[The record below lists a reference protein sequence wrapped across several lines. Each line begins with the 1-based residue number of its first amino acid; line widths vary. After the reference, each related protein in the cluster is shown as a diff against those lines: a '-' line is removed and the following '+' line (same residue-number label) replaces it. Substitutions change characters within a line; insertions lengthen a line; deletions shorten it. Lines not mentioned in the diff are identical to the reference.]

1 MPPLAMGASSRYRPT
16 LVPGSNVRLT
26 LGISLREVRELLP
39 ACVASGKGCLELS
52 PDAPSV
58 ISGCGPRSFMVPSHV
73 SLVAVPRLENIAQLR
88 PGDILGGYQLLIPV
102 GAGGMGRVW
111 AARRVG
117 APSQSLVALKT
128 AIEEMVGD
136 REFERIL
143 LDEARIA
150 SSIVHPNVCA
160 IRELGAE
167 RGIPYLVMDWVDA
180 GTLLDVI
187 SASPERKI
195 DYYVAV
201 RIIADVAAGLHAAH
215 ELTGSD
221 GNLLHVVHRDVSPQ
235 NVLLSS
241 KGHVKVA
248 DFGVAR
254 ARGQLHKPTETGEL
268 KGKLSYMAPEQLTS
282 KVFDRRADIF
292 ALGCCLY
299 EATTGQ
305 RPYHGADA
313 LETMYK
319 LLETDCVPPSSI
331 IEDYPKD
338 LETIVLRALEK
349 DADQRFQTAEE
360 LRAVLEAFLARNGRL
375 VTDRDVSQ
383 LVRSTLQPVL
393 DARAKALVDAS
404 RAILEKKDEPEVPRQ
419 EPREDSSHSSSGKT
433 PRVWNTDPPKIIGL
447 GRLRLILG
455 SIAAAAVFVGA
466 IVWLRS
472 PAHPVTPPQ
481 PAARPSTAEVPAA
494 QLVTVTIRTDPPETE
509 LRVDEGPKLTSPQ
522 VITTTANAQLHAIT
536 ASLDGYESQN
546 RQVAFDHNQ
555 EIVLA
560 LKPRANEPAVA
571 KSGAKPSVAAQRNVN
586 PDSVD
591 IRNIK
596 TKAA

>member
-1 MPPLAMGASSRYRPT
+1 M
-16 LVPGSNVRLT
+16 VR
-26 LGISLREVRELLP
+26 
-39 ACVASGKGCLELS
+39 
-52 PDAPSV
+52 
-58 ISGCGPRSFMVPSHV
+58 SHV
-73 SLVAVPRLENIAQLR
+73 SLVAVTRLENIAQLR
-88 PGDILGGYQLLIPV
+88 PGDILGGYQLLMPV

-117 APSQSLVALKT
+117 APSKSLVALKT

-180 GTLLDVI
+180 GTLLEIIAACPD
-187 SASPERKI
+187 RRI
-195 DYYVAV
+195 DFPVAV
-201 RIIADVAAGLHAAH
+201 RIVADVAAGLHAAH

-235 NVLLSS
+235 NVLISS

-282 KVFDRRADIF
+282 KIFDRRADIF

-299 EATTGQ
+299 EASTGQ
-305 RPYHGADA
+305 RPFHGADA

-319 LLETDCVPPSSI
+319 LLETECIRPTSI
-331 IEDYPKD
+331 VKDYPKE
-338 LETIVLRALEK
+338 LEDIVLKSLEK
-349 DADQRFQTAEE
+349 EADMRFQTAEE
-360 LRAVLEAFLARNGRL
+360 MRSALESFLARNGRL

-383 LVRSTLQPVL
+383 LVHSTLQPVL
-393 DARAKALVDAS
+393 DARAKALADAS
-404 RAILEKKDEPEVPRQ
+404 RAILEKKEEAEAPPPIAQPE
-419 EPREDSSHSSSGKT
+419 ESSHPGSGKT
-433 PRVWNTDPPKIIGL
+433 PRVWNTDPPSSSGVGKFRLVIG
-447 GRLRLILG
+447 
-455 SIAAAAVFVGA
+455 AAVAVVAIVGA
-466 IVWLRS
+466 IVWS
-472 PAHPVTPPQ
+472 KSSVQTTTPVKLAIQ
-481 PAARPSTAEVPAA
+481 PAASQAPA
-494 QLVTVTIRTDPPETE
+494 QLVTITLRADPPEAE
-509 LRVDEGPKLTSPQ
+509 LRIDDGPKLTSPQ
-522 VITTTANAQLHAIT
+522 VITTAANAKLHVVI
-536 ASLDGYESQN
+536 ASLDGYETQN

-555 EIVLA
+555 EIVLG
-560 LKPRANEPAVA
+560 LKSQPPVA
-571 KSGAKPSVAAQRNVN
+571 PPVTSSTKASVTVQRPVN
-586 PDSVD
+586 PDAVD

-596 TKAA
+596 PKRPKRSLDSSNPFADP

>member
-1 MPPLAMGASSRYRPT
+1 
-16 LVPGSNVRLT
+16 
-26 LGISLREVRELLP
+26 
-39 ACVASGKGCLELS
+39 
-52 PDAPSV
+52 
-58 ISGCGPRSFMVPSHV
+58 
-73 SLVAVPRLENIAQLR
+73 
-88 PGDILGGYQLLIPV
+88 
-102 GAGGMGRVW
+102 MGRVW

-117 APSQSLVALKT
+117 APSKSLVALKT

-180 GTLLDVI
+180 GTLLEIIAACPD
-187 SASPERKI
+187 RRI
-195 DYYVAV
+195 DYHVAV

-282 KVFDRRADIF
+282 KEFDRRADTF

-299 EATTGQ
+299 EASTGQ
-305 RPYHGADA
+305 RPFHGADA

-319 LLETDCVPPSSI
+319 LLETECVRPSSI
-331 IEDYPKD
+331 LADYPKD
-338 LETIVLRALEK
+338 LEEIVLKSLQK
-349 DADQRFQTAEE
+349 DADKRFQTAEE
-360 LRAVLEAFLARNGRL
+360 FRSALEGFLARNGRL
-375 VTDRDVSQ
+375 VTDREVAQ

-393 DARAKALVDAS
+393 DARTKALADAT
-404 RAILEKKDEPEVPRQ
+404 RAILERKEEAEAPPPPVTKPE
-419 EPREDSSHSSSGKT
+419 ESSHPGSGKT
-433 PRVWNTDPPKIIGL
+433 PRVWNTDPP
-447 GRLRLILG
+447 
-455 SIAAAAVFVGA
+455 SNAAANKFRLAIGAAVAVVAIVGA
-466 IVWLRS
+466 IVWS
-472 PAHPVTPPQ
+472 KSSAQTTAPTT
-481 PAARPSTAEVPAA
+481 PAARPAVSEAPAA
-494 QLVTVTIRTDPPETE
+494 QLVTITLRADPPQAE
-509 LRVDEGPKLTSPQ
+509 LRIDDGPKLTSPQ
-522 VITTTANAQLHAIT
+522 VITTAANARLHVVI
-536 ASLDGYESQN
+536 ASLDGYETQN

-555 EIVLA
+555 EIVLG
-560 LKPRANEPAVA
+560 LKSQAPVA
-571 KSGAKPSVAAQRNVN
+571 PPVTSGTKPSVAAQRPVN
-586 PDSVD
+586 SDAVD

-596 TKAA
+596 TKRPKRSLDSSNPFSDDP

>member
-1 MPPLAMGASSRYRPT
+1 
-16 LVPGSNVRLT
+16 
-26 LGISLREVRELLP
+26 
-39 ACVASGKGCLELS
+39 VA
-52 PDAPSV
+52 
-58 ISGCGPRSFMVPSHV
+58 
-73 SLVAVPRLENIAQLR
+73 RLENINQLR

-117 APSQSLVALKT
+117 APGQSLVALKT

-167 RGIPYLVMDWVDA
+167 KGIPYLVMDWVDA
-180 GTLLDVI
+180 GTLLDVVSGCPDRRI
-187 SASPERKI
+187 EYP
-195 DYYVAV
+195 VAA

-235 NVLLSS
+235 NILLSS

-282 KVFDRRADIF
+282 KIFDRRADVF

-299 EATTGQ
+299 EASTGS
-305 RPYHGADA
+305 RPFHGADA

-319 LLETDCVPPSSI
+319 LLETECVLPALLV
-331 IEDYPKD
+331 EDYPKE
-338 LETIVLRALEK
+338 LEEIVLKSLEK
-349 DADQRFQTAEE
+349 DADKRFQTAEE
-360 LRAVLEAFLARNGRL
+360 FRLALEGFLAHNGSL
-375 VTDRDVSQ
+375 VTDRDVAQ

-393 DARAKALVDAS
+393 DARAKALADAS
-404 RAILEKKDEPEVPRQ
+404 RAILERKSETEAPVVTEQQPEEQP
-419 EPREDSSHSSSGKT
+419 DATSGKT
-433 PRVWNTDPPKIIGL
+433 PRVWNTDPPATRSVRKN
-447 GRLRLILG
+447 RLFFG
-455 SIAAAAVFVGA
+455 AVAVLAVVVGA
-466 IVWLRS
+466 VVLVRGFGRETPLPPP
-472 PAHPVTPPQ
+472 PAATPP
-481 PAARPSTAEVPAA
+481 PASVAA
-494 QLVTVTIRTDPPETE
+494 PVQLVTVTLRAEPGNVE
-509 LRVDEGPKLTSPQ
+509 LRIDDGPKLPNPQ
-522 VITTTANAQLHAIT
+522 IITTAPNPKLHLIS
-536 ASLDGYESQN
+536 ASLDGYETQT
-546 RQVAFDHNQ
+546 RQLVFDHNQ
-555 EIVLA
+555 EIFLG
-560 LKPRANEPAVA
+560 LKQNTPSPVVSGGKATPNVQRPA
-571 KSGAKPSVAAQRNVN
+571 GM
-586 PDSVD
+586 DSVD

-596 TKAA
+596 PKRPKRSIDPSNPFAE

>member
-1 MPPLAMGASSRYRPT
+1 
-16 LVPGSNVRLT
+16 
-26 LGISLREVRELLP
+26 
-39 ACVASGKGCLELS
+39 
-52 PDAPSV
+52 
-58 ISGCGPRSFMVPSHV
+58 MVHSHV

-88 PGDILGGYQLLIPV
+88 PGDILGGYQLLMPV

-187 SASPERKI
+187 SASPDRRI
-195 DYYVAV
+195 DYAIAV
-201 RIIADVAAGLHAAH
+201 RIVSDVAAGLHAAH

-221 GNLLHVVHRDVSPQ
+221 GNLLNVVHRDVSPQ

-282 KVFDRRADIF
+282 KVFDRRADVF

-305 RPYHGADA
+305 RPFHGVDA

-319 LLETDCVPPSSI
+319 ILETVSVSPSSI
-331 IEDYPKD
+331 VEDYPKD
-338 LETIVLRALEK
+338 LEAIVLRALEK
-349 DADQRFQTAEE
+349 EPENRFQTAEE
-360 LRAVLEAFLARNGRL
+360 MRSVLEGFLARNGRL

-393 DARAKALVDAS
+393 DARSKALADAN
-404 RAILEKKDEPEVPRQ
+404 RAILERKSESESPAVQQKDEPP
-419 EPREDSSHSSSGKT
+419 HSSSGKT
-433 PRVWNTDPPKIIGL
+433 PRVWNTDPPISERIGKYKFAL
-447 GRLRLILG
+447 
-455 SIAAAAVFVGA
+455 ATAFAAVL
-466 IVWLRS
+466 IVLAVLWIRRSAHVATQQNPEVRPS
-472 PAHPVTPPQ
+472 PAV
-481 PAARPSTAEVPAA
+481 APAA
-494 QLVTVTIRTDPPETE
+494 QLVTITLRTDPQEAE
-509 LRVDEGPKLTSPQ
+509 LRIDQGPKLTSPQ
-522 VITTTANAQLHAIT
+522 VITIEPNEQLHVIVAG
-536 ASLDGYESQN
+536 LEGYESQ
-546 RQVAFDHNQ
+546 
-555 EIVLA
+555 
-560 LKPRANEPAVA
+560 
-571 KSGAKPSVAAQRNVN
+571 S
-586 PDSVD
+586 
-591 IRNIK
+591 
-596 TKAA
+596 

>member
-1 MPPLAMGASSRYRPT
+1 M
-16 LVPGSNVRLT
+16 
-26 LGISLREVRELLP
+26 
-39 ACVASGKGCLELS
+39 
-52 PDAPSV
+52 
-58 ISGCGPRSFMVPSHV
+58 
-73 SLVAVPRLENIAQLR
+73 
-88 PGDILGGYQLLIPV
+88 PV

-187 SASPERKI
+187 SASPDRRI
-195 DYYVAV
+195 DCAVAV
-201 RIIADVAAGLHAAH
+201 RVVSDVAAGLHAAH

-221 GNLLHVVHRDVSPQ
+221 GKLLNVVHRDVSPQ
-235 NVLLSS
+235 NILLSS

-282 KVFDRRADIF
+282 KIFDRRADVF

-299 EATTGQ
+299 ESTTGQ
-305 RPYHGADA
+305 RPFHGTDA

-331 IEDYPKD
+331 VHDYPKA
-338 LETIVLRALEK
+338 LEQIVLRALEK
-349 DADQRFQTAEE
+349 EVDKRFQTAEE
-360 LRAVLEAFLARNGRL
+360 LRSALEAFLAQNGRL
-375 VTDRDVSQ
+375 VTDRDVAQ
-383 LVRSTLQPVL
+383 LVRTTLQPIL
-393 DARAKALVDAS
+393 DSRTKALADAN
-404 RAILEKKDEPEVPRQ
+404 RAILERKPKPYTPSPDEQAAPV
-419 EPREDSSHSSSGKT
+419 SHFGSGKT
-433 PRVWNTDPPKIIGL
+433 PRVWNTDPPARKRKEAFRLVIGSL
-447 GRLRLILG
+447 TIAALIVG
-455 SIAAAAVFVGA
+455 IVSWIRGSAHSTPRQAAVAPSIALAA
-466 IVWLRS
+466 
-472 PAHPVTPPQ
+472 PV
-481 PAARPSTAEVPAA
+481 A
-494 QLVTVTIRTDPPETE
+494 QLVTITLRAEPQEAE
-509 LRVDEGPKLTSPQ
+509 LRIDEGPALKSPQ
-522 VITTTANAQLHAIT
+522 TITATPNEQLHLVV
-536 ASLDGYESQN
+536 ASLAGYEPLN
-546 RQVAFDHNQ
+546 RQVVFDHNQ
-555 EIVLA
+555 EIVLGLKQLA
-560 LKPRANEPAVA
+560 PTPSLAASSSKPPVAVQRPTQPDSIDIHNVKPRRP
-571 KSGAKPSVAAQRNVN
+571 KRPLDPSN
-586 PDSVD
+586 PFADP
-591 IRNIK
+591 
-596 TKAA
+596 

>member
-1 MPPLAMGASSRYRPT
+1 MT
-16 LVPGSNVRLT
+16 
-26 LGISLREVRELLP
+26 
-39 ACVASGKGCLELS
+39 
-52 PDAPSV
+52 
-58 ISGCGPRSFMVPSHV
+58 
-73 SLVAVPRLENIAQLR
+73 RLENIAQLR
-88 PGDILGGYQLLIPV
+88 PGDILGGYQLLMPV

-180 GTLLDVI
+180 GTLLEVI
-187 SASPERKI
+187 SASPDRRI
-195 DYYVAV
+195 DYALAV
-201 RIIADVAAGLHAAH
+201 RIVADVAAGLHAAH

-268 KGKLSYMAPEQLTS
+268 KGKLSYMAPEQLVS
-282 KVFDRRADIF
+282 KEFDRRADIF

-305 RPYHGADA
+305 RPFHGADA

-319 LLETDCVPPSSI
+319 LLETACIAPSSI
-331 IEDYPKD
+331 VEDYPKD
-338 LETIVLRALEK
+338 LEAIVLKALEK
-349 DADQRFQTAEE
+349 EADQRFQTAEE
-360 LRAVLEAFLARNGRL
+360 LRSVLEGFLARNGRL

-383 LVRSTLQPVL
+383 LVRSTLQPAL
-393 DARAKALVDAS
+393 DARAKALADAN
-404 RAILEKKDEPEVPRQ
+404 RAILERTTEAESPIEEKTDEP
-419 EPREDSSHSSSGKT
+419 STHSNSGKT
-433 PRVWNTDPPKIIGL
+433 PRVWNTDPPISERIGKL
-447 GRLRLILG
+447 KLALATGATVVLI
-455 SIAAAAVFVGA
+455 VGA
-466 IVWLRS
+466 VLWIKGSAHRANPQR
-472 PAHPVTPPQ
+472 PAVHPT
-481 PAARPSTAEVPAA
+481 PSTAPAV
-494 QLVTVTIRTDPPETE
+494 QLVTITLRTDPQEAE
-509 LRVDEGPKLTSPQ
+509 VRIDEGPKLRSPQ
-522 VITTTANAQLHAIT
+522 VISTEPNEKLHVIVAT
-536 ASLDGYESQN
+536 LEGYEPQS
-546 RQVAFDHNQ
+546 RQVVFDHNQ
-555 EIVLA
+555 EIVLG
-560 LKPRANEPAVA
+560 LKQRAPVPTPGTSSGKPPAAV
-571 KSGAKPSVAAQRNVN
+571 QRPVN

-591 IRNIK
+591 IRNAK
-596 TKAA
+596 PKRPRRSLDPSNPFADE

>member
-1 MPPLAMGASSRYRPT
+1 M
-16 LVPGSNVRLT
+16 
-26 LGISLREVRELLP
+26 
-39 ACVASGKGCLELS
+39 
-52 PDAPSV
+52 
-58 ISGCGPRSFMVPSHV
+58 
-73 SLVAVPRLENIAQLR
+73 
-88 PGDILGGYQLLIPV
+88 PV

-180 GTLLDVI
+180 GTLLDVV
-187 SASPERKI
+187 SASPDRRI
-195 DYYVAV
+195 DYAIAV
-201 RIIADVAAGLHAAH
+201 RIVADVAAGLHAAH

-268 KGKLSYMAPEQLTS
+268 KGKLSYMAPEQLTT
-282 KVFDRRADIF
+282 KDFDRRADVF

-299 EATTGQ
+299 EATTGE
-305 RPYHGADA
+305 RPFHGADA

-319 LLETDCVPPSSI
+319 LLETSCIPPSSI

-338 LETIVLRALEK
+338 LEEIVLKALEK
-349 DADQRFQTAEE
+349 EADNRFQTAEE
-360 LRAVLEAFLARNGRL
+360 LRSALEGVLARHGRL
-375 VTDRDVSQ
+375 VTDRDVAQ
-383 LVRSTLQPVL
+383 LVRATLQPVL
-393 DARAKALVDAS
+393 DARAKALADAN
-404 RAILEKKDEPEVPRQ
+404 RAILERKTESESPSVEPQ
-419 EPREDSSHSSSGKT
+419 EEHSSSNSSKT
-433 PRVWNTDPPKIIGL
+433 PRVWNTDPPVRERISAFKFGV
-447 GRLRLILG
+447 GG
-455 SIAAAAVFVGA
+455 AVAIAVTVVAV
-466 IVWLRS
+466 VWIRTS
-472 PAHPVTPPQ
+472 AHSAPPQ
-481 PAARPSTAEVPAA
+481 QPAVRVSASPPPPA
-494 QLVTVTIRTDPPETE
+494 QLISVTLRTEPPEAE
-509 LRVDEGPKLTSPQ
+509 LRIDDGPKLSSPQIISTSP
-522 VITTTANAQLHAIT
+522 NAQLHVIV
-536 ASLDGYESQN
+536 ASLEGYESQN
-546 RQVAFDHNQ
+546 RQVVFDHNQ
-555 EIVLA
+555 DIVLG
-560 LKPRANEPAVA
+560 LKQLAPIAPPVA
-571 KSGAKPSVAAQRNVN
+571 SGTKPSAQRPVN
-586 PDSVD
+586 PDAID

-596 TKAA
+596 PKRPKRSLDPSNPFADP

>member
-1 MPPLAMGASSRYRPT
+1 M
-16 LVPGSNVRLT
+16 
-26 LGISLREVRELLP
+26 
-39 ACVASGKGCLELS
+39 
-52 PDAPSV
+52 
-58 ISGCGPRSFMVPSHV
+58 
-73 SLVAVPRLENIAQLR
+73 
-88 PGDILGGYQLLIPV
+88 PV

-117 APSQSLVALKT
+117 APSKSLVALKT

-180 GTLLDVI
+180 GTLLEII
-187 SASPERKI
+187 SACPDRRIE
-195 DYYVAV
+195 YHVAV

-282 KVFDRRADIF
+282 KEFDRRADTF

-299 EATTGQ
+299 EASTGQ
-305 RPYHGADA
+305 RPFHGADA

-319 LLETDCVPPSSI
+319 LLETECVRPSSI
-331 IEDYPKD
+331 LEDYPKD
-338 LETIVLRALEK
+338 LEEIVLKSLQKE
-349 DADQRFQTAEE
+349 ADNRYQTAEE
-360 LRAVLEAFLARNGRL
+360 FRSALEGFLARNGRL
-375 VTDRDVSQ
+375 VTDRDVAQ

-393 DARAKALVDAS
+393 DARTKALADAT
-404 RAILEKKDEPEVPRQ
+404 RAILEKKEEPEAPPAPTAPPVTKPD
-419 EPREDSSHSSSGKT
+419 ESSHPGSGKT
-433 PRVWNTDPPKIIGL
+433 PRVWNTDPPSRAGAGKFKLVVG
-447 GRLRLILG
+447 
-455 SIAAAAVFVGA
+455 AAVAVVAIVGA
-466 IVWLRS
+466 IVWSKSSAQTALPLK
-472 PAHPVTPPQ
+472 PATRPTASEAPV
-481 PAARPSTAEVPAA
+481 A
-494 QLVTVTIRTDPPETE
+494 QLVTITLRADPPEAE
-509 LRVDEGPKLTSPQ
+509 LRIDDGPKLTSPQ
-522 VITTTANAQLHAIT
+522 VITTAANAKLHVVI
-536 ASLDGYESQN
+536 ASLNGYETQN

-555 EIVLA
+555 EIVLG
-560 LKPRANEPAVA
+560 LKSQAPVA
-571 KSGAKPSVAAQRNVN
+571 PPVTSSTKPSVTAQRPVN
-586 PDSVD
+586 PDAVD

-596 TKAA
+596 TKRPKRSLDSSNPFTDDP